1 MLYTGKG
8 SVGIKESKN
17 KCLCFNYK
25 GLSLYASAQVAK
37 TALCLSVVAWHTSCF
52 LYLTGAESSV
62 PRSLLTCIC
71 TAAPLY
77 KLERE
82 RRKQARAVYMI
93 NIYKVKKSIQENE
106 KI

>member
-1 MLYTGKG
+1 MLLLMFVK
-8 SVGIKESKN
+8 
-17 KCLCFNYK
+17 
-25 GLSLYASAQVAK
+25 VAK

-82 RRKQARAVYMI
+82 RRKQARAAYMI
-93 NIYKVKKSIQENE
+93 NIQGKKINPG
-106 KI
+106 K